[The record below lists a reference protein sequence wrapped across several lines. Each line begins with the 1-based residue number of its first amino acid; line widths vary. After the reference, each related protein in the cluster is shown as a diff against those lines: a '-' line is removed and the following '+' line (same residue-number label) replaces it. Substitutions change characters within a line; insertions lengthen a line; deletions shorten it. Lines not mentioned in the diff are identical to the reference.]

1 MIISSSRVGMS
12 SNRQYTYY
20 EQKESL
26 VLREKAG
33 QAIKLDLS
41 DEAKSLS
48 GQMKEYQFQKRE
60 EQERRQQ
67 ENLQKMIERGKIAG
81 KEQPSRTDGP
91 KTKDELIIEML
102 RKLVEALQRGRKGNF
117 ANTAGEIKKIQ
128 SDYKKALASPGL
140 SSAVS
145 VGMSSSVSVSA
156 GASASLSISAGNG
169 QSAGFSVGG
178 NVWTKTTVTSAFVS
192 EAEHTAFESVGMAK
206 TADGREIQFGVSVEM
221 SRAFCAKYESYT
233 QENYI
238 LTDPLVINLDS
249 NVASVS
255 DMKFLFDLDADGK
268 KEEVSFAGSGSGF
281 LALDRNDDGKVND
294 GSELFGTKSGD
305 GFADLSAFDEDGN
318 GWIDEADSVFKD
330 LKIWT
335 KEEDGKDVL
344 LDLKKADV
352 GAIYLGN
359 ANTEFSLKSEDNLNT
374 NAIIRKTGIYLKESG
389 GVGTLQHVDL
399 AV

>member
-12 SNRQYTYY
+12 SDRQYTYY

-128 SDYKKALASPGL
+128 SDYKKAA
-140 SSAVS
+140 
-145 VGMSSSVSVSA
+145 
-156 GASASLSISAGNG
+156 ASASLSISAGNG

-281 LALDRNDDGKVND
+281 LALDKNDDGKVND
-294 GSELFGTKSGD
+294 GSELFGTKSGE
-305 GFADLSAFDEDGN
+305 GFADLAAFDEDGN

-389 GVGTLQHVDL
+389 GVGTVQHVDL

>member
-1 MIISSSRVGMS
+1 MVISSSRVGMS

-48 GQMKEYQFQKRE
+48 RQMKEYQFQKRE

-81 KEQPSRTDGP
+81 KEQPSRTDGS

-268 KEEVSFAGSGSGF
+268 KEEVSFAGRGSGF

-359 ANTEFSLKSEDNLNT
+359 ANTEFSLKSEDNRNT

>member
-26 VLREKAG
+26 VLQEKAG

-128 SDYKKALASPGL
+128 SDYKKAA
-140 SSAVS
+140 
-145 VGMSSSVSVSA
+145 
-156 GASASLSISAGNG
+156 ASASLSISAGNG

-249 NVASVS
+249 NVVSVS

-281 LALDRNDDGKVND
+281 LALDKNDDGKVND

-305 GFADLSAFDEDGN
+305 GFADLAAFDEDGN

-389 GVGTLQHVDL
+389 GVGTVQHVDL

>member
-128 SDYKKALASPGL
+128 SDYKKAAASPGL

-305 GFADLSAFDEDGN
+305 GFADLAAFDEDGN

>member
-1 MIISSSRVGMS
+1 MVISSSRVGMS

-102 RKLVEALQRGRKGNF
+102 QKLVEALQRGRKGNF

-145 VGMSSSVSVSA
+145 VGLSSSVSVSA

-305 GFADLSAFDEDGN
+305 GFADLAAFDEDGN